1 MKLFDGFG
9 IAKRLYLVLILLVL
23 ALSGLALA
31 AWIQLSR
38 VSELAGVTGAM
49 RVPQLQRIADIEL
62 NVTRV
67 SLQIRH
73 AILVRTPDALRE
85 TLADTVAKRKIIE
98 DRAAAFGGALST
110 PEERQSFQ
118 ELERLVGEFW
128 PIEAANIRLIEA
140 GQKEQA
146 FDDLVGK
153 TIPARNRVLAWLEK
167 EKIRQSELLAADLAR
182 V

>member
-31 AWIQLSR
+31 AWIQLAR

-98 DRAAAFGGALST
+98 DRAAAFG
-110 PEERQSFQ
+110 RQ
-118 ELERLVGEFW
+118 LR
-128 PIEAANIRLIEA
+128 
-140 GQKEQA
+140 
-146 FDDLVGK
+146 
-153 TIPARNRVLAWLEK
+153 
-167 EKIRQSELLAADLAR
+167 
-182 V
+182 